1 MHRLGLFCFT
11 AAVAW
16 GQAPAFD
23 VVSVRVG
30 EPLPAGTAQVMLDDG
45 PAVIQLNPGG
55 VSHILAQPFAAGGTV
70 TLRYYTMRLLI
81 TAAYQ
86 EVIRDEYLT
95 AGPGWMDSD
104 HFDVIAKTA
113 PGTPRDTERLMLQ
126 KALADRFHLAVHRER
141 KPMPVFALTVSKRG
155 SKLQPAKGP
164 GGGSCQRGE
173 EHQECRGMTMADLAK
188 ELPDLAPRYVDRPVF
203 DSTGLG
209 GAFDFRLDA
218 RPRAQEPEQRTTIFD
233 ALDLLGLKLEERK
246 EPRTVIVIDHVDR
259 VPEAN

>member
-1 MHRLGLFCFT
+1 M
-11 AAVAW
+11 AW
-16 GQAPAFD
+16 GQAFD
-23 VVSVRVG
+23 VVSVRVA

-55 VSHILAQPFAAGGTV
+55 VSHILAQPFAESGTV
-70 TLRYYTMRLLI
+70 TLRYYTMRSLI
-81 TAAYQ
+81 TAAYK

-95 AGPGWMDSD
+95 GGPGWMDSD

-113 PGTPRDTERLMLQ
+113 PGTPKDTMRLMLQ
-126 KALADRFHLAVHRER
+126 KALADRFHLAAHREQ

-155 SKLQPAKGP
+155 PKLQAVQGP

-173 EHQECRGMTMADLAK
+173 EHQECREMTMADLAK
-188 ELPDLAPRYVDRPVF
+188 ELPGIAPHYVDRPVF
-203 DSTGLG
+203 DATGLK

-218 RPRAQEPEQRTTIFD
+218 MPRAQEAEQRTTIFD

-246 EPRTVIVIDHVDR
+246 EPRTVIAIDHVDWA
-259 VPEAN
+259 PEQN